1 MERLVCKVPEVNTG
15 RGVITLAPV
24 GIDIGRIAAQA
35 DIVILYASFLVI
47 CDQSCHIIYI
57 VGILL
62 TIERPYA
69 KSGPGDCF
77 SCLFI
82 PVISAERT
90 IVAQIYGNIEI
101 IDRLVQSQRL
111 LVLFRNLLLMY
122 GSPVRARIT
131 VFEAIVPREF
141 P

>member
-24 GIDIGRIAAQA
+24 EIDIGGIAAQA
-35 DIVILYASFLVI
+35 DIVILCASLLII

-69 KSGPGDCF
+69 KSGLGDCF

-82 PVISAERT
+82 PVVSAERT
-90 IVAQIYGNIEI
+90 VMAQIYGNIKI

-111 LVLFRNLLLMY
+111 LVLFRNL
-122 GSPVRARIT
+122 
-131 VFEAIVPREF
+131 IVDIRQSGQSQNYRV
-141 P
+141 